1 MTTKQQQYFE
11 DYYFNNLSL
20 SEMSENLGI
29 SRNAINKQLHKAVE
43 KLEYYEEQLE
53 LYQKK
58 QKVMQYLDK
67 TNIEK
72 SIKEK
77 IEEFF

>member
-58 QKVMQYLDK
+58 QKIMRYLDK

-77 IEEFF
+77 IEEFI

>member
-1 MTTKQQQYFE
+1 MTIKQQQYFE

-43 KLEYYEEQLE
+43 KLEYYEKQLE

-58 QKVMQYLDK
+58 QKIMRYLVK

-77 IEEFF
+77 IEEFI

>member
-1 MTTKQQQYFE
+1 MTIKQQQYFE

-43 KLEYYEEQLE
+43 KLEYYEKQLE

-58 QKVMQYLDK
+58 QKIMRYLDK

-77 IEEFF
+77 IEEFI

>member
-1 MTTKQQQYFE
+1 MTIKQQQYFE

-77 IEEFF
+77 IEEFI

>member
-58 QKVMQYLDK
+58 QKVMRYLDK
-67 TNIEK
+67 INIEK

-77 IEEFF
+77 IEEFI

>member
-43 KLEYYEEQLE
+43 KLEYYEKQLE

-58 QKVMQYLDK
+58 QKIMQYLDK

-77 IEEFF
+77 IEEFI